1 MDDTLEALIT
11 GFDRKKRMVLLSV
24 KAKES
29 EEQAAALEEY
39 GSETRSNRATLGDLM
54 KEQLDSKED
63 SD

>member
-1 MDDTLEALIT
+1 
-11 GFDRKKRMVLLSV
+11 MVLLSV

-29 EEQAAALEEY
+29 EEQAVAIEEY
-39 GSETRSNRATLGDLM
+39 GSEIQSNRATLGDLM